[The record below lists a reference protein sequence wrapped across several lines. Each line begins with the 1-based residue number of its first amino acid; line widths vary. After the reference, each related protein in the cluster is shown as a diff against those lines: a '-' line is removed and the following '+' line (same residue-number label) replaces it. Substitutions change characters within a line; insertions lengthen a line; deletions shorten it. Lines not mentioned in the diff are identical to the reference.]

1 MSKAFDSV
9 LIANNRV
16 NKSIL
21 SVTLL
26 MTLTDLT
33 N

>member
-9 LIANNRV
+9 LITNNRV

-21 SVTLL
+21 SVTLP